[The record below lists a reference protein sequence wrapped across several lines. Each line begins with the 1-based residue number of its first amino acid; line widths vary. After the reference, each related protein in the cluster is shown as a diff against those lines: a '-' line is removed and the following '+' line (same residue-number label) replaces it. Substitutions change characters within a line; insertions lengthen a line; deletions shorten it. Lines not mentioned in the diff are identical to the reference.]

1 MGENLERT
9 IESMSPAAAAASRMI
24 KSGLTV
30 TQIYSQYVSA
40 SDELLLTKEENKRLN
55 HFINTIIEDIEE
67 KAPYLK
73 KQKEDYAR
81 TLLQVESAKTNMDAM
96 LAELQKVT
104 DEGNEAKKTAAF
116 HARENLRLKAELTD
130 VSKQGSASIHIPSSL
145 LKPKIEFRSFVCFLL
160 KEVEQARAGFAGL
173 SSNAD
178 VAGGDA
184 NSSSRYNAHRL
195 AVAQKSGYFWRF
207 LEDKLCSGGELQYGE
222 TCFQEIVEFVES
234 RVIISEK
241 LVTFGN
247 IEELLLNNQKLLALV
262 RELTSKKEDEEKEKD
277 DLDPQELK
285 TLVLEVE
292 PILAAFQGDTPM
304 APFLYTA
311 LTNMLTSV
319 MRRFVKKEVLGK
331 EYERLEFYVVQ
342 FEEMKATM
350 HNYEKML
357 EALKRQRNMYRNLY
371 QNRSNADD
379 IEDTM
384 ETSPTKTISLP
395 NSPHPAPDS
404 QIDENASAT
413 ECLRA
418 LVDIITKYEIP
429 YENVVC
435 VVTDGA
441 RYMTKCTQVRALQ
454 SNSKRVDI
462 LDILCGLKEDH
473 EEFAINSIKA
483 TWIPKKLL
491 ESEKALKELRE
502 ETDSYRKER
511 QTNDTM
517 MAEQLESLRADLTR
531 LQNSNCKMLAQL
543 EFSEER
549 FKVQQTNAAIYKKQI
564 SALEEKNRS
573 YSDTIVKH
581 EYTLLSLR
589 EKYSSGVVY
598 FITFKRALRTDLE
611 ERLRAL
617 ASESKLARAEV
628 QLENARHECSLL
640 KEVEVRLQSEC
651 EMLRRERQS
660 TSLVLADLDTIK
672 TRLERTDADSRIK
685 MESKLDEANREC
697 SAIRRRLQVELE
709 EVNPHFREGRVEN
722 HLGKT
727 TPSSPDRDFNLDLPV
742 LSSRSFNTTSALAN
756 YATEEEEDR
765 WRALQATLVAQL
777 NSSKTGYEEEK
788 SAADRLREDLAG
800 ARKELRSQ
808 ASQLEELNNKLKE
821 MSLPPPPV
829 DTGSNG
835 IEFETLTKRLNELE
849 ARLSRSQ
856 SDLSLAQQQLQ
867 DARQQTETYR
877 EIAESSEIRLKEE
890 MSSIE
895 KYRQDTQN
903 RLLEADNCEAAL
915 RKQLQEANTQLAR
928 ITTGTTQSTT
938 ELNAQLI
945 MGRDK
950 LKKIQEEL
958 EQKKLE
964 LEEAHKN
971 NVELLSSAQE
981 AEEKYSREIVLHS
994 NDIQALAK
1002 VREEL
1007 LTKTNKLDRLEAE
1020 KSEAVQ
1026 ALQIGRSN
1034 WEERERKLREQLASV
1049 EQRLVDLNSQNSV
1062 LHDQIQS
1069 FSSQLALQQS
1079 LTEDSGNI
1087 SLNRSLNTSLSEE
1100 EMKSTEQLVSVI
1112 KYLRKEKD
1120 IAYGKFEVIRTEN
1133 LRLKTQLENA
1143 EKQLRTAQESLK
1155 AEAEVTDTSVATS
1168 AKHAELLRKV
1178 DMLNAITDSN
1188 RGLREEQFL
1197 LQSKVKELTERV
1209 KKLNSELEPAMKENR
1224 EFSTKVT
1231 CWSRAVVPNRGYARG
1246 RWGVREKKTKE
1257 RPCLLPPTPLRK
1269 VKGLCPLEGSA
1280 FPPARAQPLAYIP
1293 PLRIGAF
1300 LPRGSPFLG
1309 LLDLIIDACRAFVL
1323 SRMLVIAII
1332 IRQFFYQLPT
1342 NHVIYAMDQWLK
1354 TGSVRKRKLTETTN
1368 EVPCTS
1374 FDTDW
1379 TNNTT
1384 PQQVQEPLPEHPEM
1398 GDRWIS
1404 NPFKEEYFELASLSI
1419 PEKENL
1425 LELASDTTL
1434 KNLFNGGM
1442 DLPRWRSWLTRL
1454 SCSARLLRFESQSAG
1469 FEKFAND
1476 LHPHLSPPA
1485 PRCQSKTSSHFYL
1498 CVVLNDRHTT
1508 DGMKVSDICY
1518 LDHQNQHQ
1526 QQQQQALY
1534 GSHPNHNP
1542 HSGGRE
1548 GEQQLEQPPPPQP
1561 TQPPPHTETSKYFKL
1576 GAQTRKHQT
1585 LSLTGALLRSLGN
1598 GPKPIVKHWL
1608 YSKTFHDEF
1617 KFQDFLSLKKKLWML
1632 KEDKAQNPQLKTE
1645 RKQKSPKKISREK
1658 ELALH
1663 AAAVQHTISSNTNQ
1677 SVSST
1682 TSSHHL
1688 APAPPPVQHQQPP
1701 DMYILPV
1708 GVGLQDLSTA
1718 DMLQQQHHAMQLNL
1732 HTFSAQSNVL
1742 SPIITATGQ
1751 VLPQSSGT
1759 SVVTLPA
1766 ATMSLAQNSCNY
1778 MNVNSAAFYQ

>member
-1 MGENLERT
+1 
-9 IESMSPAAAAASRMI
+9 
-24 KSGLTV
+24 
-30 TQIYSQYVSA
+30 
-40 SDELLLTKEENKRLN
+40 
-55 HFINTIIEDIEE
+55 
-67 KAPYLK
+67 
-73 KQKEDYAR
+73 
-81 TLLQVESAKTNMDAM
+81 
-96 LAELQKVT
+96 
-104 DEGNEAKKTAAF
+104 
-116 HARENLRLKAELTD
+116 
-130 VSKQGSASIHIPSSL
+130 
-145 LKPKIEFRSFVCFLL
+145 
-160 KEVEQARAGFAGL
+160 
-173 SSNAD
+173 
-178 VAGGDA
+178 
-184 NSSSRYNAHRL
+184 
-195 AVAQKSGYFWRF
+195 
-207 LEDKLCSGGELQYGE
+207 
-222 TCFQEIVEFVES
+222 
-234 RVIISEK
+234 
-241 LVTFGN
+241 
-247 IEELLLNNQKLLALV
+247 
-262 RELTSKKEDEEKEKD
+262 
-277 DLDPQELK
+277 
-285 TLVLEVE
+285 
-292 PILAAFQGDTPM
+292 
-304 APFLYTA
+304 
-311 LTNMLTSV
+311 MLTSTAEDGEI
-319 MRRFVKKEVLGK
+319 EVRISVGLFMYLSNESAYTSNLQG
-331 EYERLEFYVVQ
+331 LPTPGV
-342 FEEMKATM
+342 
-350 HNYEKML
+350 
-357 EALKRQRNMYRNLY
+357 LKRRVGQARYEVSTRSHGTPFSTGNLLN
-371 QNRSNADD
+371 QATVEFERCRC
-379 IEDTM
+379 I
-384 ETSPTKTISLP
+384 
-395 NSPHPAPDS
+395 NSPCPIPSHS
-404 QIDENASAT
+404 NSAT
-413 ECLRA
+413 H
-418 LVDIITKYEIP
+418 K
-429 YENVVC
+429 
-435 VVTDGA
+435 
-441 RYMTKCTQVRALQ
+441 
-454 SNSKRVDI
+454 
-462 LDILCGLKEDH
+462 
-473 EEFAINSIKA
+473 
-483 TWIPKKLL
+483 
-491 ESEKALKELRE
+491 
-502 ETDSYRKER
+502 
-511 QTNDTM
+511 
-517 MAEQLESLRADLTR
+517 
-531 LQNSNCKMLAQL
+531 
-543 EFSEER
+543 
-549 FKVQQTNAAIYKKQI
+549 
-564 SALEEKNRS
+564 
-573 YSDTIVKH
+573 
-581 EYTLLSLR
+581 
-589 EKYSSGVVY
+589 
-598 FITFKRALRTDLE
+598 
-611 ERLRAL
+611 RAL

-709 EVNPHFREGRVEN
+709 EVNPHLREGRVEN

-829 DTGSNG
+829 DTGSN
-835 IEFETLTKRLNELE
+835 EFETLTKRLNELE

-1224 EFSTKVT
+1224 EFSTK
-1231 CWSRAVVPNRGYARG
+1231 
-1246 RWGVREKKTKE
+1246 KE

-1309 LLDLIIDACRAFVL
+1309 LLDLIIDACRAVHK
-1323 SRMLVIAII
+1323 
-1332 IRQFFYQLPT
+1332 
-1342 NHVIYAMDQWLK
+1342 N
-1354 TGSVRKRKLTETTN
+1354 
-1368 EVPCTS
+1368 
-1374 FDTDW
+1374 
-1379 TNNTT
+1379 
-1384 PQQVQEPLPEHPEM
+1384 
-1398 GDRWIS
+1398 
-1404 NPFKEEYFELASLSI
+1404 KE
-1419 PEKENL
+1419 
-1425 LELASDTTL
+1425 
-1434 KNLFNGGM
+1434 
-1442 DLPRWRSWLTRL
+1442 
-1454 SCSARLLRFESQSAG
+1454 
-1469 FEKFAND
+1469 
-1476 LHPHLSPPA
+1476 
-1485 PRCQSKTSSHFYL
+1485 
-1498 CVVLNDRHTT
+1498 
-1508 DGMKVSDICY
+1508 
-1518 LDHQNQHQ
+1518 
-1526 QQQQQALY
+1526 
-1534 GSHPNHNP
+1534 
-1542 HSGGRE
+1542 
-1548 GEQQLEQPPPPQP
+1548 
-1561 TQPPPHTETSKYFKL
+1561 
-1576 GAQTRKHQT
+1576 
-1585 LSLTGALLRSLGN
+1585 
-1598 GPKPIVKHWL
+1598 
-1608 YSKTFHDEF
+1608 
-1617 KFQDFLSLKKKLWML
+1617 
-1632 KEDKAQNPQLKTE
+1632 
-1645 RKQKSPKKISREK
+1645 
-1658 ELALH
+1658 
-1663 AAAVQHTISSNTNQ
+1663 
-1677 SVSST
+1677 
-1682 TSSHHL
+1682 
-1688 APAPPPVQHQQPP
+1688 
-1701 DMYILPV
+1701 
-1708 GVGLQDLSTA
+1708 
-1718 DMLQQQHHAMQLNL
+1718 
-1732 HTFSAQSNVL
+1732 
-1742 SPIITATGQ
+1742 
-1751 VLPQSSGT
+1751 
-1759 SVVTLPA
+1759 
-1766 ATMSLAQNSCNY
+1766 
-1778 MNVNSAAFYQ
+1778 

>member
-1 MGENLERT
+1 MIKNLERT

-130 VSKQGSASIHIPSSL
+130 VSKQGSASTHIPSSL
-145 LKPKIEFRSFVCFLL
+145 LKPKIEFGTFVCFLL

-178 VAGGDA
+178 VAGGEA
-184 NSSSRYNAHRL
+184 NSSSR
-195 AVAQKSGYFWRF
+195 
-207 LEDKLCSGGELQYGE
+207 
-222 TCFQEIVEFVES
+222 
-234 RVIISEK
+234 IISEK

-285 TLVLEVE
+285 VSGKMKIFSGKPGKNREFGNKKIVATLEAGSKGV
-292 PILAAFQGDTPM
+292 
-304 APFLYTA
+304 
-311 LTNMLTSV
+311 S
-319 MRRFVKKEVLGK
+319 R
-331 EYERLEFYVVQ
+331 ERLEFYVVQ

-371 QNRSNADD
+371 QNRSNSDD
-379 IEDTM
+379 IEDPM

-404 QIDENASAT
+404 QIDE
-413 ECLRA
+413 
-418 LVDIITKYEIP
+418 
-429 YENVVC
+429 
-435 VVTDGA
+435 
-441 RYMTKCTQVRALQ
+441 LQ
-454 SNSKRVDI
+454 
-462 LDILCGLKEDH
+462 
-473 EEFAINSIKA
+473 
-483 TWIPKKLL
+483 KKLL

-589 EKYSSGVVY
+589 E
-598 FITFKRALRTDLE
+598 
-611 ERLRAL
+611 RAL

-697 SAIRRRLQVELE
+697 SAIRRRLQ
-709 EVNPHFREGRVEN
+709 
-722 HLGKT
+722 
-727 TPSSPDRDFNLDLPV
+727 
-742 LSSRSFNTTSALAN
+742 
-756 YATEEEEDR
+756 EEEDR

-821 MSLPPPPV
+821 MSLPPTPV

-903 RLLEADNCEAAL
+903 RLLEADSCEAAL

-1143 EKQLRTAQESLK
+1143 EKQLRTAQDSLK

-1188 RGLREEQFL
+1188 RGLREEQSL

-1224 EFSTKVT
+1224 EFSTKVEML
-1231 CWSRAVVPNRGYARG
+1231 SSENSALRGEAG
-1246 RWGVREKKTKE
+1246 RLRQRVNFLVERSNKASPEDWRRLQQEREMLTK
-1257 RPCLLPPTPLRK
+1257 
-1269 VKGLCPLEGSA
+1269 
-1280 FPPARAQPLAYIP
+1280 QLA
-1293 PLRIGAF
+1293 
-1300 LPRGSPFLG
+1300 
-1309 LLDLIIDACRAFVL
+1309 
-1323 SRMLVIAII
+1323 
-1332 IRQFFYQLPT
+1332 T
-1342 NHVIYAMDQWLK
+1342 
-1354 TGSVRKRKLTETTN
+1354 
-1368 EVPCTS
+1368 
-1374 FDTDW
+1374 
-1379 TNNTT
+1379 
-1384 PQQVQEPLPEHPEM
+1384 
-1398 GDRWIS
+1398 
-1404 NPFKEEYFELASLSI
+1404 
-1419 PEKENL
+1419 
-1425 LELASDTTL
+1425 
-1434 KNLFNGGM
+1434 
-1442 DLPRWRSWLTRL
+1442 
-1454 SCSARLLRFESQSAG
+1454 
-1469 FEKFAND
+1469 
-1476 LHPHLSPPA
+1476 
-1485 PRCQSKTSSHFYL
+1485 
-1498 CVVLNDRHTT
+1498 
-1508 DGMKVSDICY
+1508 
-1518 LDHQNQHQ
+1518 
-1526 QQQQQALY
+1526 
-1534 GSHPNHNP
+1534 
-1542 HSGGRE
+1542 
-1548 GEQQLEQPPPPQP
+1548 
-1561 TQPPPHTETSKYFKL
+1561 
-1576 GAQTRKHQT
+1576 
-1585 LSLTGALLRSLGN
+1585 
-1598 GPKPIVKHWL
+1598 
-1608 YSKTFHDEF
+1608 
-1617 KFQDFLSLKKKLWML
+1617 
-1632 KEDKAQNPQLKTE
+1632 
-1645 RKQKSPKKISREK
+1645 EK
-1658 ELALH
+1658 ELLKKSQDDLKVVRQDKARLEEQFKQQAEEVKRLSEELEQAQQRATRLQQELDSVKSQLLKKNAELATITEDLGAKEALL
-1663 AAAVQHTISSNTNQ
+1663 ADIRNKEMQIRKIAKKYKLQYEEKKKAEEIASQ
-1677 SVSST
+1677 S
-1682 TSSHHL
+1682 
-1688 APAPPPVQHQQPP
+1688 P
-1701 DMYILPV
+1701 
-1708 GVGLQDLSTA
+1708 LSTEVSPEA
-1718 DMLQQQHHAMQLNL
+1718 QEQFRNEGRREVEQRIKENEDRSTDTIKELTDQKGGRIEGKEGWRTLQTRGEGRFGTVVEKSRSSVKAEAELFFP
-1732 HTFSAQSNVL
+1732 FS
-1742 SPIITATGQ
+1742 
-1751 VLPQSSGT
+1751 
-1759 SVVTLPA
+1759 
-1766 ATMSLAQNSCNY
+1766 SLAEHVVELHCRP
-1778 MNVNSAAFYQ
+1778 A